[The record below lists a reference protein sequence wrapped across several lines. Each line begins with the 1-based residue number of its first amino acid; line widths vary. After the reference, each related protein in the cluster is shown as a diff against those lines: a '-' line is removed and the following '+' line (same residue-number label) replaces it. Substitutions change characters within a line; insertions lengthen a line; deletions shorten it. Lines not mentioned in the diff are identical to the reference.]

1 MPTGHQHGATGHTN
15 RPTEGTGAIISQK
28 AEDILGQGIQM
39 GRFNMPV
46 AMGADRIGSLVIR
59 KKENDIGATGV
70 R

>member
-1 MPTGHQHGATGHTN
+1 MHRSSGLFKLHQRT
-15 RPTEGTGAIISQK
+15 
-28 AEDILGQGIQM
+28 AEVLRMQEQH
-39 GRFNMPV
+39 RV